1 MKFKASSKVNAEFNM
16 SSLTDII
23 FLLLIFFV
31 VITTVYNV
39 TGFKVDVP
47 NAKGDVQK
55 ADAVVLAVNS
65 SKEYSID
72 GEFMPFDELEPVLR
86 QKLIDV
92 PLEQRKV
99 QLRIDKDLD
108 VQTLV
113 DLYQICRNVDA
124 RGILATDPKD

>member
-1 MKFKASSKVNAEFNM
+1 MKFKSSSKVNAEFNM

-55 ADAVVLAVNS
+55 ADAVVLAVTED
-65 SKEYSID
+65 KVYSLD
-72 GEFMPFDELEPVLR
+72 GEIMAFGELEPALER
-86 QKLIDV
+86 KLNEV
-92 PLEQRKV
+92 PLNQRKV
-99 QLRIDKDLD
+99 QLRIDKELD

-113 DLYQICRNVDA
+113 DLYQVCRNVDA
-124 RGILATDPKD
+124 KGILATDPK

>member
-1 MKFKASSKVNAEFNM
+1 MKFKSSSKVNAEFNM

-55 ADAVVLAVNS
+55 ADAVVLAVS
-65 SKEYSID
+65 EDKVYSVD
-72 GEFMPFDELEPVLR
+72 GETMAFGELEPTLER
-86 QKLIDV
+86 KLQSV
-92 PLEQRKV
+92 PANQRKV
-99 QLRIDKDLD
+99 QLRIDKELD

-113 DLYQICRNVDA
+113 DLYQVCRNVEA
-124 RGILATDPKD
+124 KGILATDPK